1 MGALFSSFF
10 SGQESSSRGPSYS
23 ESLSYFGG
31 GRKSRRNHSKK
42 HHKKTRKNRK

>member
-1 MGALFSSFF
+1 MGTLFSSFF

-31 GRKSRRNHSKK
+31 RKSRRHHSRK
-42 HHKKTRKNRK
+42 HHKKTRKNRI